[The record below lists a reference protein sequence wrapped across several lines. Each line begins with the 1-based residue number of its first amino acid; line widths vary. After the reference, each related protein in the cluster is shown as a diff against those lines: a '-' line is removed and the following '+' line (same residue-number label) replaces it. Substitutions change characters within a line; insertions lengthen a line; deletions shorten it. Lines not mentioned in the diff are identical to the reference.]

1 MRGDGNTLFR
11 SSTQSPIYYDRDDTN
26 YYANP
31 AGTSVF
37 NGLTVGG
44 YNVLTGGNLEDYT
57 SNIENGSFYN
67 ITDSMTS
74 AEVRKQLGNTSS
86 KIEKID
92 DNTAPAEGAFKVTG
106 YLGFDDARYIK
117 IDKESQYTF
126 EVWIKV
132 VDGGDTNQRLY
143 MGWTMYDR
151 NKSSYGNSKRYWGS
165 GGTQFDTNTNTNGWY
180 KVTGKIKGDGFHAD
194 AQYARPVLLFNYS
207 SNVGVTH
214 YCGLKLYKSEQSL
227 GRLRLHGSYGNNAAY
242 VHNLT
247 DQRYPYIEGGDSNTL
262 RIQSNSGYVDF
273 GAMNTSH
280 LHMYTDRGSF
290 YTNKMMYILGG
301 TELRQGDVR
310 ASIFYDKDT
319 TSRYLNP
326 NGTSRVNEI
335 EITDTIRM
343 TNYGIGITGTYTSTR
358 LQTIFNM
365 DDQYS
370 IAQDGN
376 ATNNAYGLYWSHPN
390 AGSLGGANNLNDHGL
405 LIINN
410 GSFRA
415 AISSR
420 AVFSSDVRGTQF
432 YDYNNTGYY
441 VNPAGQSHMNTLT
454 LAGNRIGFI
463 NPAFDAEI
471 RVSDSNP
478 DGTGA
483 EFTFYGDTGARN
495 AQLSAEVGSFN
506 ARVRTPIMYDYN
518 DSGYYVD
525 PNSLTNLNNLTV
537 QGTLN
542 LNGTV
547 DLGDDYEI
555 DVHKTIA
562 INSTLNASGTQ
573 ARRFEIARIAMDYND
588 WNGTGTFEVE
598 LHEQYYGRGSKKT
611 YQVFWGYNNAYQV
624 RLVDANIYG
633 NNHFRVTIGS
643 PVTISG
649 DIRYVP
655 VYVDVRYYTQVK
667 ARVRT
672 TRSVT
677 YTDNTPARSWAY
689 INKSPGASN
698 IGDFSA
704 DNIIYKTES
713 NIAADIFYD
722 ANNTGYYGNFASTS
736 YMNDVRAN
744 IFYERENTAYYFGSS
759 QGDARMRNVRFNEV
773 RIENGVTIQSVNGNG
788 RIYLGGN
795 FHIDAQNGN
804 DLYLNYYSGRRT
816 RTYYSSNREA
826 WRSDTDGIVYA
837 FNQHRSPIYYDYNNT
852 GYYSDPSGASNFNTS
867 IRATEIYAR
876 NWFRNDNSGE
886 GLYNQATGMHWY
898 SDSSSRW
905 RLYSG
910 SSSTAQILF
919 TTSGN
924 SARGY
929 VYATN
934 SNEIG
939 FLDAGG
945 SWAMRH
951 QNDNG
956 TYFYTDN
963 STLEFRVGRDTVTGN
978 YGTVQT
984 SSTRGG
990 WGGYSIN
997 GGWVFMHDHSN
1008 AAGIFN
1014 DYENE
1019 WAIYMLRNSYVELMY
1034 NGTWELATR
1043 SGYGLARGS
1052 MRAPLFYDSNDTGYY
1067 IDPNSTSNTALRM
1080 RGGALFGPNQSWGEY
1095 LAVGGNGRWTSSY
1108 ASVASTNGNLHL
1120 DARSGRSMYL
1130 NWYTGGTVYVNGAM
1144 QANIYYDRDSTSYY
1158 GNFASTSYMN
1168 DVRANI
1174 FYDRNN
1180 TAYYFGSG
1188 SGDSRF
1194 NRVTGNYFINDGSVS
1209 SDDRFGIFW
1218 SSDRSEAY
1226 AIFRESGGWSYRYPD
1241 LRIAFHTGIKFG
1253 ANSSYNGMR
1262 FYNDYNMATQVMSVN
1277 NATDPLGGNNVYVN
1291 YNLQAGD
1298 SLRAPIIYDSN
1309 NTGYY
1314 FNGASAHS
1322 TRFEG
1327 VSNRTMA
1334 YMGLPGHTRNSG
1346 EYYRS
1351 RPRQTG
1357 DTNYW
1362 TGAYGWGRQDMN
1374 VVSTWGSGF
1383 IDSWSNPG
1391 NQPSGTSHWVGMQAF
1406 HYRSSNTGGY
1416 GWQMVGGPITNLRF
1430 RSSWSGWRSWRT
1442 IPVLDEN
1449 SSNGGSMYA
1458 GRYYDSN
1465 NTGYYCDPAG
1475 TSQLSYVLAND
1486 WFRAQ
1491 GGTGLYFQDRGY
1503 GLRSVGDEGGQYG
1516 TVSTYG
1522 SINGWEGWSMN
1533 GRSLLMHNNSSS
1545 TGLYNDVNNEWL
1557 CEGIHNSHFYIHYNG
1572 GWKARTESWGL
1583 RINDNLYA
1591 EGNVIAYY
1599 SDMRLKD
1606 KEGDIENALEKVG
1619 KLNGFYYRNNKE
1631 ANMIGWQGNDL
1642 QVGVS
1647 AQDVKSVLPEIVHP
1661 APKAQ
1666 RLGYDYMTVD
1676 YDRLTPLLVNAINEQ
1691 NDIVKSQ
1698 KEEIEYLK
1706 SELSELKEMMKELLN
1721 KK

>member
-1 MRGDGNTLFR
+1 MVD
-11 SSTQSPIYYDRDDTN
+11 
-26 YYANP
+26 
-31 AGTSVF
+31 
-37 NGLTVGG
+37 
-44 YNVLTGGNLEDYT
+44 YNVLTGGNLEDYVA
-57 SNIENGSFYN
+57 NIENGSFYN
-67 ITDSMTS
+67 ITDQMND
-74 AEVRKQLGNTSS
+74 AEVRAQLGTSS
-86 KIEKID
+86 TKVTKVD
-92 DNTAPAEGAFKVTG
+92 DNTAPAEGCFKVTG
-106 YLGFDDARYIK
+106 YLGFDDGRYIK
-117 IDKESQYTF
+117 IDKNSQYTF

-132 VDGGDTNQRLY
+132 IDGGDTNQRLY

-151 NKSSYGNSKRYWGS
+151 NKSSYGNSQRYWGS

-180 KVTGKIKGDGFHAD
+180 KVTGKIKGSGFHSD

-227 GRLRLHGSYGNNAAY
+227 GRLRLHGNYGNNASY

-247 DQRYPYIEGGDSNTL
+247 DQRYPYIEGGDSNAL

-290 YTNKMMYILGG
+290 YTNKMMYINGG

-335 EITDTIRM
+335 EIYDTIRM

-390 AGSLGGANNLNDHGL
+390 AGGLGGANNLNDHGL

-463 NPAFDAEI
+463 NTSFDAEI

-562 INSTLNASGTQ
+562 INSTLSASGTQ

-624 RLVDANIYG
+624 RLVDANIYA

-677 YTDNTPARSWAY
+677 YTDNTPSRSWAY

-736 YMNDVRAN
+736 YMNDLRAN

-759 QGDARMRNVRFNEV
+759 QGDARMRNVRTNNIQV
-773 RIENGVTIQSVNGNG
+773 ENGATLTSVNGSG
-788 RIYLGGN
+788 RIYMGGN
-795 FHIDAQNGN
+795 FHIDSYNGN
-804 DLYLNYYSGRRT
+804 DIYVNYYSNRRF
-816 RTYYSSNREA
+816 RVWNGSSAERF
-826 WRSDTDGIVYA
+826 RVDTNGIVYA
-837 FNQHRSPIYYDYNNT
+837 FSQHRSPIYYDYNNT
-852 GYYSDPSGASNFNTS
+852 GYYSNPAGDSNFNTS

-898 SDSSSRW
+898 SDSNRRW
-905 RLYSG
+905 RVYG
-910 SSSTAQILF
+910 GQSTVEIMMA
-919 TTSGN
+919 TGGN
-924 SARGY
+924 SVRGY
-929 VYATN
+929 LYATN

-939 FLDAGG
+939 LLDSGG
-945 SWAMRH
+945 SWAIRH

-956 TYFYTDN
+956 TYFYTDG
-963 STLEFRVGRDTVTGN
+963 SSLEFRVGRDTVTGT

-984 SSTRGG
+984 TSTRNG

-1008 AAGIFN
+1008 AAGIYN

-1019 WAIYMLRNSYVELMY
+1019 WAILMYRNSYVQLRY
-1034 NGTWELATR
+1034 NDSAKLETFG
-1043 SGYGLARGS
+1043 SGVYIFGQAR
-1052 MRAPLFYDSNDTGYY
+1052 ADIYYDRNDTGYY

-1080 RGGALFGPNQSWGEY
+1080 RGGALFGPNQSWG
-1095 LAVGGNGRWTSSY
+1095 
-1108 ASVASTNGNLHL
+1108 
-1120 DARSGRSMYL
+1120 
-1130 NWYTGGTVYVNGAM
+1130 VN
-1144 QANIYYDRDSTSYY
+1144 T
-1158 GNFASTSYMN
+1158 
-1168 DVRANI
+1168 
-1174 FYDRNN
+1174 
-1180 TAYYFGSG
+1180 
-1188 SGDSRF
+1188 
-1194 NRVTGNYFINDGSVS
+1194 
-1209 SDDRFGIFW
+1209 
-1218 SSDRSEAY
+1218 
-1226 AIFRESGGWSYRYPD
+1226 
-1241 LRIAFHTGIKFG
+1241 
-1253 ANSSYNGMR
+1253 
-1262 FYNDYNMATQVMSVN
+1262 
-1277 NATDPLGGNNVYVN
+1277 
-1291 YNLQAGD
+1291 LQ
-1298 SLRAPIIYDSN
+1298 
-1309 NTGYY
+1309 
-1314 FNGASAHS
+1314 
-1322 TRFEG
+1322 
-1327 VSNRTMA
+1327 
-1334 YMGLPGHTRNSG
+1334 
-1346 EYYRS
+1346 
-1351 RPRQTG
+1351 
-1357 DTNYW
+1357 
-1362 TGAYGWGRQDMN
+1362 
-1374 VVSTWGSGF
+1374 
-1383 IDSWSNPG
+1383 
-1391 NQPSGTSHWVGMQAF
+1391 
-1406 HYRSSNTGGY
+1406 
-1416 GWQMVGGPITNLRF
+1416 
-1430 RSSWSGWRSWRT
+1430 
-1442 IPVLDEN
+1442 
-1449 SSNGGSMYA
+1449 
-1458 GRYYDSN
+1458 
-1465 NTGYYCDPAG
+1465 
-1475 TSQLSYVLAND
+1475 
-1486 WFRAQ
+1486 
-1491 GGTGLYFQDRGY
+1491 
-1503 GLRSVGDEGGQYG
+1503 
-1516 TVSTYG
+1516 
-1522 SINGWEGWSMN
+1522 
-1533 GRSLLMHNNSSS
+1533 
-1545 TGLYNDVNNEWL
+1545 
-1557 CEGIHNSHFYIHYNG
+1557 
-1572 GWKARTESWGL
+1572 
-1583 RINDNLYA
+1583 
-1591 EGNVIAYY
+1591 
-1599 SDMRLKD
+1599 
-1606 KEGDIENALEKVG
+1606 
-1619 KLNGFYYRNNKE
+1619 
-1631 ANMIGWQGNDL
+1631 
-1642 QVGVS
+1642 
-1647 AQDVKSVLPEIVHP
+1647 
-1661 APKAQ
+1661 
-1666 RLGYDYMTVD
+1666 
-1676 YDRLTPLLVNAINEQ
+1676 
-1691 NDIVKSQ
+1691 
-1698 KEEIEYLK
+1698 
-1706 SELSELKEMMKELLN
+1706 
-1721 KK
+1721 